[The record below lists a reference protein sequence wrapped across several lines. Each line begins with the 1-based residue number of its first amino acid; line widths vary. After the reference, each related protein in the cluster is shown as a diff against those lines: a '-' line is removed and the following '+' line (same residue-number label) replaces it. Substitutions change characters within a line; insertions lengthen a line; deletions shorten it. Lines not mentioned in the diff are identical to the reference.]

1 MLMPYKQGCSSWCG
15 SNQSL
20 HLHCRSHSCTHRMAS
35 GKQWERVS
43 WCGAPVK
50 AWTRCKFSAAALS
63 CTGLVQLQLTRVLH
77 QWPHHWAVSRRVR
90 PHMQPWLHTRTDRSA
105 VFSRDASGIPLRGT
119 GHACQGRPDC
129 ASHDRCHPSDTTIA
143 AGRLWHSG
151 LHQLTDA
158 SHLCPEI
165 VQINSSTLDEA
176 WQEESGGHRI

>member
-105 VFSRDASGIPLRGT
+105 VFSSHQHQGSLSGALDM
-119 GHACQGRPDC
+119 HARAGLTV
-129 ASHDRCHPSDTTIA
+129 HDRCHQSDTTIA
-143 AGRLWHSG
+143 AGRL
-151 LHQLTDA
+151 
-158 SHLCPEI
+158 
-165 VQINSSTLDEA
+165 
-176 WQEESGGHRI
+176 